1 MKGEIGGFEMFC
13 IEKGVVDEIR
23 KANEKVIDEMI
34 QRNIVI
40 KDIKQVKTMNTQ
52 EKNWINRQFKKCEY
66 LRFYRSS
73 GTAVLTNV
81 KPKDFEEL
89 YYVPRDMIPYIMK
102 NPEILENVISAKKKR
117 KMNKKE
123 KLKEIMERVKQIDR
137 ELIRLEREIRS

>member
-1 MKGEIGGFEMFC
+1 MKTEIACPHCKKKFESD
-13 IEKGVVDEIR
+13 V
-23 KANEKVIDEMI
+23 
-34 QRNIVI
+34 IVI
-40 KDIKQVKTMNTQ
+40 KDIKKVKTMTAQ
-52 EKNWINRQFKKCEY
+52 EKKWINRQFKKGEY

-73 GTAVLTNV
+73 GTAVLTNT
-81 KPKDFEEL
+81 KSRDFEEL
-89 YYVPRDMIPYIMK
+89 YYVPRYIIPYIMK

>member
-1 MKGEIGGFEMFC
+1 MKTEIACPHCKKKFESD
-13 IEKGVVDEIR
+13 V
-23 KANEKVIDEMI
+23 
-34 QRNIVI
+34 IVI
-40 KDIKQVKTMNTQ
+40 KDIKKVKTMTAQ
-52 EKNWINRQFKKCEY
+52 EKKWINRQFKKGEY

-73 GTAVLTNV
+73 GTAVLTNT
-81 KPKDFEEL
+81 KSRDFEEL
-89 YYVPRDMIPYIMK
+89 YYVPRYMIPYIMK